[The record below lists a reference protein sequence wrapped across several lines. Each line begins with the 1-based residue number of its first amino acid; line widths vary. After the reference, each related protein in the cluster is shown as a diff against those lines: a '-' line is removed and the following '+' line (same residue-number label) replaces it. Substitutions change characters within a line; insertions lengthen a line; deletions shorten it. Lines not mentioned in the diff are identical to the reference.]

1 MRSTESSYIRHM
13 KQTSWQ
19 LPDAALLLLVGATVA
34 VGVSVRAEGSSRP
47 LVLALGLAAVG
58 ALAIRRRAPTV
69 ALAVSGGLVL
79 AVFAIDHDAGAVAV
93 VAPAVALYSLTLSR
107 GRGHLFTALV
117 AIAAAVVVVDVLL
130 GTGNVHRLTLQTA
143 THVALVAIPVLAAE
157 AMRSRRAYVQLL
169 LERLEQAERTREEEA
184 QRRAEQERL
193 RIARDLHDVVAHTLT
208 TINVQAGVAAHLL
221 DRDPYDARGALATIE
236 TASHDALEELRAIL
250 GVLREP
256 GNGGAP
262 LEPAPDLTMVD
273 GLIEQARA
281 NGLEISFEVEGEQP
295 GRVPEPVQVA
305 AFRILQEALTNAGRH
320 APGAPPCVKLAYQ
333 PDRLRLSIENDATRT
348 QNGNGAGQGVG
359 ILGMRERAQALG
371 GTLQAHRSG
380 ERFRV
385 VAELPYN
392 RST

>member
-1 MRSTESSYIRHM
+1 M
-13 KQTSWQ
+13 KQNSWQ

-34 VGVSVRAEGSSRP
+34 VGVSVRADGSSRP
-47 LVLALGLAAVG
+47 LALALGLAAVG

-69 ALAVSGGLVL
+69 ALAASGGLVL
-79 AVFAIDHDAGAVAV
+79 AVFAVDHDAGAVAV
-93 VAPAVALYSLTLSR
+93 VAPAVALYSVTLSR
-107 GRGHLFTALV
+107 GRVHLFTALV
-117 AIAAAVVVVDVLL
+117 AIAAAVVVVDVML
-130 GTGNVHRLTLQTA
+130 GTGNAHRLTLQTA
-143 THVALVAIPVLAAE
+143 AHVALVAIPVLAAE

-256 GNGGAP
+256 GNGHAP
-262 LEPAPDLTMVD
+262 LEPAPDLTMID
-273 GLIEQARA
+273 GLIDKARG

-295 GRVPEPVQVA
+295 PRVPEPVQVA

-320 APGAPPCVKLAYQ
+320 APGAPSRISLAYR
-333 PDRLRLSIENDATRT
+333 PDRLRLSIENDAARAP
-348 QNGNGAGQGVG
+348 NGNGAGQGVG
-359 ILGMRERAQALG
+359 ILGMRERARALG
-371 GTLQAHRSG
+371 GTLRAERSG
-380 ERFRV
+380 DRFRV
-385 VAELPYN
+385 IAELPYN
-392 RST
+392 HSR